1 MNINLI
7 IFKLFSVILFQDS
20 FSISEGIGGSVKTY
34 TFNFTYSNSECG
46 HSLKTVPVSFCES
59 EVCSYTLETSDS
71 LSFFERPSQ
80 VMLTVFASNILG
92 DGLPSNIS
100 YIGNIQY
107 RILTHIMTLFECI
120 YNVILHRC
128 IKHVISCLL

>member
-20 FSISEGIGGSVKTY
+20 FSISEGIDGSVKTY
-34 TFNFTYSNSECG
+34 TFNLTYSNSECG
-46 HSLKTVPVSFCES
+46 RSLTGHDTISFSSCES

-71 LSFFERPSQ
+71 LSCFDHSSQ

-92 DGLPSNIS
+92 DGLLLNIS
-100 YIGNIQY
+100 YIGNIKG
-107 RILTHIMTLFECI
+107 
-120 YNVILHRC
+120 VSSRC
-128 IKHVISCLL
+128 NGSSIRP

>member
-20 FSISEGIGGSVKTY
+20 FSISEGIDGSVKTY
-34 TFNFTYSNSECG
+34 TFNLTYSNSECS
-46 HSLKTVPVSFCES
+46 HNLKTVPVSSCES
-59 EVCSYTLETSDS
+59 EVCSYTLESLAS
-71 LSFFERPSQ
+71 LSCFDRSSQ

-92 DGLPSNIS
+92 DGLPSNVS

-107 RILTHIMTLFECI
+107 R
-120 YNVILHRC
+120 
-128 IKHVISCLL
+128 